1 MKLVK
6 KLLCVVGLVSLLGGA
21 SVSASELTAKEIVF
35 KSFNY
40 LSSLDKYA
48 FDAVI
53 YDKYTLGDGETEKFK
68 HTVSVKLDRAEK
80 LRVDVKGDIKD
91 RSSYFNDGLFT
102 MVDHDFGYYGQL
114 KTPKSIDGALDFVI
128 NKYGIKAPLT
138 SLLYSDMDKRA
149 KFGKSKNFGIKD
161 VAGVSCDYIA
171 FKKQNKEIHIWI
183 ARGDKPL
190 VKAYAIIEV
199 TKDATYRIDT
209 SVTWKNASG
218 IKSSDFVFTAP
229 KGVTKISVESA
240 N

>member
-1 MKLVK
+1 MKSVK
-6 KLLCVVGLVSLLGGA
+6 KLLFLAGVVSLLGGTHVVA
-21 SVSASELTAKEIVF
+21 AEATAKEVVSKAF
-35 KSFNY
+35 KY
-40 LSSLDKYA
+40 LGGLDQYA

-53 YDKYTLGDGETEKFK
+53 YDKYTLGAGETEKFK
-68 HTVSVKLDRAEK
+68 HTVSVKLDRPEK
-80 LRVDVKGDIKD
+80 LRVDVKGDVKD

-114 KTPKSIDGALDFVI
+114 KTPKNIDGALDFVI

-149 KFGKSKNFGIKD
+149 KFGSSKNFGVKD
-161 VAGVSCDYIA
+161 VAGVPCDYVA
-171 FKKQNKEIHIWI
+171 FKKKNKVIHIWI

-199 TKDATYRIDT
+199 TKEATYRIDT
-209 SVTWKNASG
+209 SVTWKDASS
-218 IKSSDFVFTAP
+218 IQSSDFVFKAP